1 MQHIHLALEWAANII
16 ELTAAAVMIWAFVAS
31 MWSVGT
37 SSLKSSDNRIRSM
50 QVARC
55 ELGSKLVFALE
66 LLIVSDLIHTVVS
79 HSMEDLV
86 FLGLLV
92 AIRTITAY
100 FLHREIR
107 DFETELAGQE

>member
-1 MQHIHLALEWAANII
+1 MQQVHLALEWIANVI
-16 ELTAAAVMIWAFVAS
+16 ELTAAGVMIWAFLAS
-31 MWSVGT
+31 VWSVAA
-37 SSLKSSDNRIRSM
+37 SSIRRTGNPMRNM

-55 ELGSKLVFALE
+55 ELGAKLVFALE

-86 FLGLLV
+86 FLGVLV

-107 DFETELAGQE
+107 DFESGLAGQD